1 MSTPLIIPVRILL
14 IGSGQSELRVAADMA
29 RAEGA
34 EVAIAGDLDGAL
46 ASLRTHGSDLV
57 LIDVN
62 FDVARF
68 IGQLTAERIAVPV
81 LACGIDAPAS
91 LAVAAIR
98 AGARDY
104 LPLPPQADL
113 IAAAIMSVTN
123 HSLQMVGDHPA
134 YRQAVDFGLAMARSD
149 VPVLV
154 TGESGCGKEMM
165 ARAIHGASGRTGRF
179 VTVDAAV
186 AVTDLVEAELFGQE
200 EGAFEGAVARRAGRV
215 EEAADGTLYLKN
227 VDKLDARLQTRLT
240 ILLAE
245 GKFTRL
251 GGGEKVV
258 STARIIAGTVSG
270 LPKLAEE
277 GLFRPDLV
285 ARLAVV
291 KVAIPPLRQRVSDIR
306 LLANHF
312 AARFSYLNGVP
323 VRWVNDGALHVLA
336 DHDWPG
342 NVRDLE
348 HVLLRAV
355 LLARTAEIGHEVL
368 TLSDGRRLV
377 DVRRGDERVE
387 IVAGPLVGRTVADVE
402 RELILNTLKQCR
414 GNRTSASSILGISV
428 RTMRNKIRSFVEA
441 GIPVQ

>member
-1 MSTPLIIPVRILL
+1 MSTPLSIPVRILL
-14 IGSGQSELRVAADMA
+14 IGAGRGEFVEAADMA

-34 EVAIAGDLDGAL
+34 EVATAGDLDGAL
-46 ASLRTHGSDLV
+46 EILRADGSDLV

-62 FDVARF
+62 LDVARF
-68 IGQLTAERIAVPV
+68 VGQVTAERIAVPV
-81 LACGIDAPAS
+81 LACGIDAPAA

-104 LPLPPQADL
+104 LPLPPQPEL

-123 HSLQMVGDHPA
+123 YSLQMVGEHPS
-134 YRQAVDFGLAMARSD
+134 YRQAVDFGLVMARSD
-149 VPVLV
+149 IPVMI
-154 TGESGCGKEMM
+154 TGEVGSGKEIM
-165 ARAIHGASGRTGRF
+165 ARAIHAASGRTGRF
-179 VTVDAAV
+179 IIVDAAV
-186 AVTDLVEAELFGQE
+186 AATELVEAELFGQE
-200 EGAFEGAVARRAGRV
+200 AGAFEGAVARRAGRV
-215 EEAADGTLYLKN
+215 DEAAGGTLFIKN
-227 VDKLDARLQTRLT
+227 VDRLDPRLQTRLT

-245 GKFTRL
+245 GKFIRL
-251 GGGEKVV
+251 GGEEKVV
-258 STARIIAGTVSG
+258 SSARIIAGTSSD
-270 LPKLAEE
+270 LTELAED

-291 KVAIPPLRQRVSDIR
+291 KVAIPPLRQRISDIR

-312 AARFSYLNGVP
+312 AARFSYMNGLP
-323 VRWVNDGALHVLA
+323 ARWVNDGAMHVLA

-348 HVLLRAV
+348 HVMLRAV
-355 LLARTAEIGHEVL
+355 LLSRGTEIGHEVL
-368 TLSDGRRLV
+368 TLSDGRRLA
-377 DVRRGDERVE
+377 DITRGGERIEV
-387 IVAGPLVGRTVADVE
+387 VAGPLVGRTVADVE